1 MFCCSS
7 WCYNLAKFGRLEIA
21 MTRLCIAAFVLTS
34 VLVVPHDIFA
44 QMGDAHPVSLTGTI
58 YSEKSK
64 RPVEQAAVHLCDTG
78 GNLILQTITT
88 DSGQFDFRQIR
99 RSNYI
104 LTVDAP
110 GYLSYSLHVELS
122 FASDRGI
129 PIYLKPI
136 ESDPA
141 ATASAGNISV
151 HEMSMPQKARDLMA
165 SGGKKLYSDK
175 NPNSALTD
183 FQEAVTIA
191 PGFYEAYYQI
201 GMAYLTL
208 GTREDAEK
216 NFRKS
221 IEVSKDKYGEPVIG
235 LASFLI
241 DKGDL
246 AQSESMTRHG
256 LELSPN
262 SWFGYY
268 QLGRILFTENK
279 VADARKS
286 AEQAKSLAP
295 NAAIVY
301 RLLSNIHLSQ
311 KDYAALLQDLDS
323 YIKLDPNSPAGVR
336 AKEIR
341 QQVQENISKGTLAP
355 AKSPTR

>member
-1 MFCCSS
+1 M
-7 WCYNLAKFGRLEIA
+7 A
-21 MTRLCIAAFVLTS
+21 MIRLCVAALLLTS
-34 VLVVPHDIFA
+34 ILAIPRDVFA
-44 QMGDAHPVSLTGTI
+44 QLGSDSQPVSLTGTV

-64 RPVEQAAVHLCDTG
+64 RAVDQANVRLCDTG
-78 GNLILQTITT
+78 GNLIEQTITN

-110 GYLSYSLHVELS
+110 GHQPYTMHVELS

-129 PIYLKPI
+129 SIYLKPNP
-136 ESDPA
+136 SDPA
-141 ATASAGNISV
+141 ANVPAANISA
-151 HEMSMPQKARDLMA
+151 HEMSMPQKARDLLA
-165 SGGKKLYSDK
+165 SGGKKLYTDK
-175 NPNSALTD
+175 NPQAALVD
-183 FQEAVTIA
+183 FQQAISIA

-221 IEVSKDKYGEPVIG
+221 IEVSNDKYGEPVIG

-256 LELSPN
+256 LQLSPS

-279 VADARKS
+279 VADAQKS
-286 AEQAKSLAP
+286 AEQARSLAP

-311 KDYAALLQDLDS
+311 KDYPALVEDLDA
-323 YIKLDPNSPAGVR
+323 YIKLDPDSPAGAR

-341 QQVQENISKGTLAP
+341 KQVQESIAKGTLTSAASP
-355 AKSPTR
+355 AH

>member
-1 MFCCSS
+1 M
-7 WCYNLAKFGRLEIA
+7 I
-21 MTRLCIAAFVLTS
+21 RLCVAAFVLTS
-34 VLVVPHDIFA
+34 ILAIPRDVFS
-44 QMGDAHPVSLTGTI
+44 QMSGSDSQPVSLTGTI

-64 RPVEQAAVHLCDTG
+64 RPIEQAAVHLCDTG
-78 GNLILQTITT
+78 GNLIEQTITT

-104 LTVDAP
+104 LTFDAP
-110 GYLSYSLHVELS
+110 GYQSYTMHVELS

-129 PIYLKPI
+129 SIYLKPI
-136 ESDPA
+136 PSDPA
-141 ATASAGNISV
+141 SSAPAANISA
-151 HEMSMPQKARDLMA
+151 HEMSIPQKARDLMA
-165 SGGKKLYSDK
+165 SGGKKLYTDK
-175 NPNSALTD
+175 NPQAALAD
-183 FQEAVTIA
+183 FQQAVSIA
-191 PGFYEAYYQI
+191 PGYYEAYYQI
-201 GMAYLTL
+201 GMTYLTL

-221 IEVSKDKYGEPVIG
+221 IEVSNDKYGEPVIG

-256 LELSPN
+256 LQLSPS

-268 QLGRILFTENK
+268 QLGRILFSENK
-279 VADARKS
+279 VADAQKS
-286 AEQAKSLAP
+286 AEQARSLAP

-311 KDYAALLQDLDS
+311 KDYPALVRDLDS
-323 YIKLDPNSPAGVR
+323 YIKLDPDSPAGVR

-341 QQVQENISKGTLAP
+341 KQVQESISKGTLTSA
-355 AKSPTR
+355 ASPPH